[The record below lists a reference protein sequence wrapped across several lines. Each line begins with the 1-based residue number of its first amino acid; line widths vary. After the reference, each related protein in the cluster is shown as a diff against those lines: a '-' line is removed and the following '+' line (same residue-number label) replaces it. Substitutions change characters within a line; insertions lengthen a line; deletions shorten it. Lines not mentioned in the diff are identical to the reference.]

1 MAAGADVARDDDEDR
16 EERRERRR
24 KRRREPVEEPT
35 PVIGGRLLIL
45 GAALI
50 GVAIIP
56 GSKLGSLIEPKDP
69 VDTSAINWKVGGKA
83 TVGITLI
90 TADYNKLACASD
102 QVIEGFHCAFKSE
115 TESFP
120 RDPGAPL
127 DDNKAKL
134 IQPYRTPETN
144 KLILVAGLWAQ
155 PDVALRLHREPTVG
169 VDEEKL
175 ARFTVK
181 CDVKFIGTLPTNTTK
196 LRWNP
201 GQWVTPDMNAIVAR
215 PESCKI
221 MEPEPP

>member
-1 MAAGADVARDDDEDR
+1 MAAGADVSRDEDEDR
-16 EERRERRR
+16 DERRERRR
-24 KRRREPVEEPT
+24 KKRREPIEEPT
-35 PVIGGRLLIL
+35 PVIGGRFLIL
-45 GAALI
+45 GAALFV
-50 GVAIIP
+50 VAIIP
-56 GSKLGSLIEPKDP
+56 ESKLGTLIEPKDP
-69 VDTSAINWKVGGKA
+69 VDTSATNWKVGGKA

-144 KLILVAGLWAQ
+144 KLILVPGLWAQ

-181 CDVKFIGTLPTNTTK
+181 CDVKFIGSLPMDKTK

-201 GQWVTPDMNAIVAR
+201 GQWVTPDMEAIVAR

-221 MEPEPP
+221 MELDPP